1 MIRPGEG
8 QKGGGMNTTD
18 SKAVATCVVT
28 TGDESP
34 ESPTATR
41 LDSWKDIAHY
51 LNRSVRTVQRWEMLE
66 AMPVHRHCHGTGGSV
81 YAYKQEVDAWRS
93 SRSQEK
99 RPTLQISATRRV
111 PTRPLARAEQSALLR
126 LLEVIVEQL
135 HEDAARSTVALP
147 VDDAFR
153 QCAAKEGLAVAED
166 LSGPSPAERMTI
178 GDTIGT
184 PLFVACRRL
193 KVGQ

>member
-8 QKGGGMNTTD
+8 QKGGGMETTD
-18 SKAVATCVVT
+18 SKAVATHVVT
-28 TGDESP
+28 AGDESP

-66 AMPVHRHCHGTGGSV
+66 AMPVHRHCHGTGGAV

-99 RPTLQISATRRV
+99 QPTLQISAIRRV
-111 PTRPLARAEQSALLR
+111 PTGPLARAEQSALLR
-126 LLEVIVEQL
+126 LLEVIVERL
-135 HEDAARSTVALP
+135 HEEAARSAVALP
-147 VDDAFR
+147 ADDAFG
-153 QCAAKEGLAVAED
+153 QCAAKED
-166 LSGPSPAERMTI
+166 RKST
-178 GDTIGT
+178 
-184 PLFVACRRL
+184 
-193 KVGQ
+193 

>member
-1 MIRPGEG
+1 MG
-8 QKGGGMNTTD
+8 TTD
-18 SKAVATCVVT
+18 SIAVATHVVT
-28 TGDESP
+28 TGDESSR
-34 ESPTATR
+34 SPTATR

-93 SRSQEK
+93 SRSQKK
-99 RPTLQISATRRV
+99 RPTLQVSAIQRV
-111 PTRPLARAEQSALLR
+111 PMGSLARAEQSALLR

-135 HEDAARSTVALP
+135 HEEAARSTVALP
-147 VDDAFR
+147 DDAFG
-153 QCAAKEGLAVAED
+153 QCAAKEGMVVAEG
-166 LSGPSPAERMTI
+166 LSGPSPAQRMTI

-193 KVGQ
+193 KVG

>member
-8 QKGGGMNTTD
+8 QKGGGMETTD

-28 TGDESP
+28 TGDESS
-34 ESPTATR
+34 ESPTASR

-66 AMPVHRHCHGTGGSV
+66 AMPVYRHCHGTGGSV

-99 RPTLQISATRRV
+99 RPTLQVSAIRQV
-111 PTRPLARAEQSALLR
+111 PMGSLARAEQSALLR

-135 HEDAARSTVALP
+135 HEEAARSTVALP
-147 VDDAFR
+147 ADDAFG
-153 QCAAKEGLAVAED
+153 QCAAKEGLLVAEG
-166 LSGPSPAERMTI
+166 LSGPIPAERMTI

-184 PLFVACRRL
+184 PLLVACRKL
-193 KVGQ
+193 QIDQ